1 MAVSGLSFAGQLL
14 LSPEPPPPPPVP
26 ILAVLNIGASRWSL
40 KFDQDLQVLPV
51 SASNLF
57 LRHNSRKRAL
67 FNLQVAGQFV
77 TGTHIQG
84 APTSAGSLI
93 DYFATPEQIVGAT
106 GLPAAPFADYPVQV
120 V

>member
-67 FNLQVAGQFV
+67 FNIQIAGPFV

-84 APTSAGSLI
+84 AVTSPGSLI
-93 DYFATPEQIVGAT
+93 DYFAIPQPIFNAG
-106 GLPAAPFADYPVQV
+106 GLPAAPFADFPVTV